1 MHIYLTIVN
10 DLMQFKT
17 PYETNSHSMQQYLK
31 NLRTKMC
38 SREKH
43 NVKLS
48 KSLSWLLRHN
58 LDLIYPLLENEEDIE
73 TAKTTGFVTCDA
85 ILKHPRFQIY
95 TIQQIKEVCDLN
107 DKQRFTL
114 RQHSENKDKFQ
125 IRANQGHSIQ
135 SVTVELQKIDSAKS
149 LSHEVIHGTFRKN
162 WPLILESGGLNRMK
176 RNHIHFAKGLPGDSG
191 VISGMRQNAE
201 VRIYIDIEKAIS
213 DGFEFFESSN
223 GVILCAGD
231 ANGTLPTKYFKRVT
245 PKLLDERG

>member
-1 MHIYLTIVN
+1 
-10 DLMQFKT
+10 
-17 PYETNSHSMQQYLK
+17 
-31 NLRTKMC
+31 MC
-38 SREKH
+38 SKEKH

-162 WPLILESGGLNRMK
+162 WPLILKSGGLNRMK

-245 PKLLDERG
+245 PKLLDEKG